1 MRMWLERIFGRK
13 GSARSAAPP
22 GMGYPVAAAPAS
34 RPGFAEVIGLD
45 DLPRPRNLLRSGEA
59 GASTGSRRARAAE
72 PEADDLPFASTGPQ
86 GHRGRMRE
94 KLLERGPD
102 ALADYELLEMLLFFA
117 SKKGDTKPIA
127 KSLINR
133 YGSLAAVLTAP

>member
-1 MRMWLERIFGRK
+1 
-13 GSARSAAPP
+13 
-22 GMGYPVAAAPAS
+22 MGCPVAAAPAS
-34 RPGFAEVIGLD
+34 RPGFAEAIGLD
-45 DLPRPRNLLRSGEA
+45 DLPRPRILLRSGEA

-86 GHRGRMRE
+86 GHCGRLRE

-102 ALADYELLEMLLFFA
+102 ALADYELLEMLIFFA